1 MITMVIN
8 HLHSLKLSESVKI
21 GDPKRKQSSSN
32 HPFSGALAD
41 SFREDTSTGS
51 PSSKYFCEVCTDGW
65 NPMSWPRLPIKKSTG
80 NQPRASPHKPDISIV
95 LLGCLVDRGHVKN
108 RMVLIIESP
117 YHCPWTSKP
126 WKNEGFKALVYG
138 LYLITPKNQ
147 G

>member
-1 MITMVIN
+1 MVIN

-41 SFREDTSTGS
+41 SFREGTSTGS
-51 PSSKYFCEVCTDGW
+51 PPSTSVKFA
-65 NPMSWPRLPIKKSTG
+65 PMEPNVLATASHQKIDWKSAQSFTT
-80 NQPRASPHKPDISIV
+80 KPDISIV

-117 YHCPWTSKP
+117 FFLP
-126 WKNEGFKALVYG
+126 LD
-138 LYLITPKNQ
+138 PKNH
-147 G
+147 GKMEVF